1 MSWGASNDDGGWGS
15 TKSKEEDS
23 GLGSTKSKDDDG
35 GWVSGP
41 TKKEDDGWGSG
52 PPKNTGWGSRPPRR
66 DNNDGGRGPRQPRR
80 NDNGGGGSLGS
91 RQPKRD
97 DNGWGSTKPKEND
110 GGWGSGPS
118 KDDDGGWGSA
128 PSKGDDNGRESRQPR
143 EDDGGWGS
151 TKSNNWGSSDNNESE
166 SKRFKRDPEGN
177 DQESRPAPFKPEEL
191 DLDEEAKLQGDGA
204 GENFK
209 RYQDQEVTCLPADC
223 IKPIEKFTDFIT
235 SELLLKNV
243 ETQKYAGMTPIQKW
257 SIPAILNNHD
267 LIGCAQTGSGK
278 TAAFLLPILQRILD
292 LKPESYRNEEC
303 QHPYCLIISP
313 TRELAHQINVHAN
326 MLAKDSVIKCHVL
339 YGQISTGYLKSRLA
353 TGCHILVATPGR
365 LKDFVQ
371 RGWIGFKNIKY
382 VILDEGDRL
391 VDEGFTADIAG
402 FFNHE
407 SMPPKEDRQ
416 TLFFSATFKEE
427 TQLNARKY
435 LKDNFLFLT
444 VGRVGAANEDIK
456 QEFVQVSRME
466 KKREL
471 KKILKDVPETD
482 KTIVFTETKVCADIL
497 AAFFTA
503 QNLSSTSIHGDRTQ
517 PQREQAIK
525 AFRKGEKRFLISS
538 PVGNRGLDLP
548 KVSLVINY
556 DLPKNI
562 DEYVHRIG
570 RTGRAGHTG
579 RAISFYDAE
588 HDGELLPQ
596 LIEIL
601 TEAGQEIPDW
611 MTGGEAQG
619 GDVNFNQETS
629 GPAEATSETNANDG
643 WGNNESW

>member
-1 MSWGASNDDGGWGS
+1 MSWGESNGDDGGWGS
-15 TKSKEEDS
+15 SD
-23 GLGSTKSKDDDG
+23 
-35 GWVSGP
+35 
-41 TKKEDDGWGSG
+41 KKEGGQSSSN
-52 PPKNTGWGSRPPRR
+52 KKE
-66 DNNDGGRGPRQPRR
+66 GGRGSS
-80 NDNGGGGSLGS
+80 NNKG
-91 RQPKRD
+91 
-97 DNGWGSTKPKEND
+97 
-110 GGWGSGPS
+110 GGWGSSNKRDEDSGS
-118 KDDDGGWGSA
+118 SNKKEGGWGYSDKEEA
-128 PSKGDDNGRESRQPR
+128 SWGSFDKKE
-143 EDDGGWGS
+143 EGWGS
-151 TKSNNWGSSDNNESE
+151 SGNNESGQ
-166 SKRFKRDPEGN
+166 KRFKRDPEGD
-177 DQESRPAPFKPEEL
+177 DQEPRPAPYKPDEL

-204 GENFK
+204 GENFN
-209 RYQDQEVTCLPADC
+209 RYQDQEVTCLPADR

-235 SELLLKNV
+235 SELLLKNI
-243 ETQKYAGMTPIQKW
+243 ETQKYAGMTPIQRW

-278 TAAFLLPILQRILD
+278 TAAFLLPILQKILD
-292 LKPESYRNEEC
+292 LKPESYKDEDC

-313 TRELAHQINVHAN
+313 TRELANQINVHAN
-326 MLAKDSVIKCHVL
+326 MLSKDSIIKCHVI
-339 YGQISTGYLKSRLA
+339 YGQVSTGHLKSRLA
-353 TGCHILVATPGR
+353 TGCHVLVATPGR

-382 VILDEGDRL
+382 IILDEGDRL

-407 SMPPKEDRQ
+407 SMPSKEDRQ

-456 QEFVQVSRME
+456 QEFVQVSRQE

-471 KKILKDVPETD
+471 KKILAGVPESD
-482 KTIVFTETKVCADIL
+482 KTIVFTQTKIAADML
-497 AAFFTA
+497 AGFFTA
-503 QNLSSTSIHGDRTQ
+503 LNLSSTSIHGDRLQ
-517 PQREQAIK
+517 SQREQAIK

-556 DLPKNI
+556 DLPTNI

-579 RAISFYDAE
+579 RAISFYDE
-588 HDGELLPQ
+588 ERDRELLPQ

-601 TEAGQEIPDW
+601 NEAKQEIPEW
-611 MTGGEAQG
+611 MKGGEAQG
-619 GDVNFNQETS
+619 DNANLNQD
-629 GPAEATSETNANDG
+629 TSETAGATTETTAASADDN
-643 WGNNESW
+643 W